1 MAGAHATIH
10 GLLVRLARGDRSALE
25 PTFTALW
32 PILRG
37 FARRALGDETL
48 AEDAAQQA
56 ILKVFAQ
63 APNFDASRDGLAWA
77 MAITSYEVRTLRRKA
92 QRRREEPMGEALE
105 RPSLVRSPE
114 AAIIERDLERAA
126 RATLGELGEE
136 DVAVIIA
143 AIDGS
148 RPSGDATFRKRLQ
161 RALARLRHAWRAKY
175 GTP

>member
-1 MAGAHATIH
+1 MARARETIH

-25 PTFTALW
+25 PTFAALW
-32 PILRG
+32 PILSA
-37 FARRALGDETL
+37 FARRALADQTL

-63 APNFDASRDGLAWA
+63 APTFDASRDGLAWA

-92 QRRREEPMGEALE
+92 QRRREEPMGEAME
-105 RPSLVRSPE
+105 SPSQTRSPE
-114 AAIIERDLERAA
+114 AAVIERDLERAA
-126 RATLGELGEE
+126 RAVLAELSE
-136 DVAVIIA
+136 DDASVIIA

-161 RALARLRHAWRAKY
+161 RAYARLRHAWRAKY